1 MSSKVAVS
9 LMGLHHEV
17 ERLGWFCRSGRGGNS
32 GEANGEGGEA
42 NGGAVAGGGAPAGD
56 NGGSDGF
63 ARLMGSEELN
73 LDGALTAAF
82 SAIRRIAKHVA
93 ENEVRWQEQDSTV
106 NRLEHQVALLTRHL
120 GGGAAAGAGVL
131 APARAVEHNTGHNNI
146 GVGLSAA
153 STAFGV
159 TGVATPWETEVSHE
173 AHEMVEA
180 TGVAMARAPPRDV
193 VVTQGQGGG
202 DMNNFSLDNISL
214 DDYDEDDLLEGGQ
227 QQQQQQQ
234 QQQAGEQQAGG
245 SPFQPFHN
253 GDVDVDVDVDHP
265 AGRRL
270 FEEFQAEY
278 NDDAMLQQMQ
288 AQQQA
293 QQQAEIVEG
302 GEYGD
307 YHPNHQAGMV
317 QGIVLSS
324 ESAAGE
330 EGYASDGENEADRSF
345 EAATAAAA
353 AATAAARRLMGGS
366 AMPSPAY
373 GGFANGP
380 PDGIR
385 PLSTG
390 RRVFPVPPAGLNP
403 DEVQVHVDTMGEG
416 SSYAARFNND
426 QPMTPFTALTA
437 AFDTARTS
445 DEPRSIDS
453 HLGGGLPEPSPQ
465 PRHPGTTPPPQPRS
479 LDEFEKQFA
488 QSPVRFRY
496 VFGGEGGRGGGGVNC
511 CVL

>member
-1 MSSKVAVS
+1 M
-9 LMGLHHEV
+9 
-17 ERLGWFCRSGRGGNS
+17 
-32 GEANGEGGEA
+32 
-42 NGGAVAGGGAPAGD
+42 
-56 NGGSDGF
+56 
-63 ARLMGSEELN
+63 
-73 LDGALTAAF
+73 
-82 SAIRRIAKHVA
+82 
-93 ENEVRWQEQDSTV
+93 
-106 NRLEHQVALLTRHL
+106 
-120 GGGAAAGAGVL
+120 
-131 APARAVEHNTGHNNI
+131 
-146 GVGLSAA
+146 
-153 STAFGV
+153 
-159 TGVATPWETEVSHE
+159 
-173 AHEMVEA
+173 
-180 TGVAMARAPPRDV
+180 AMARAPPRDV
-193 VVTQGQGGG
+193 VVTQGPGGG

-227 QQQQQQQ
+227 QHQ
-234 QQQAGEQQAGG
+234 GG
-245 SPFQPFHN
+245 PPFQPIHN
-253 GDVDVDVDVDHP
+253 GDVDVDVDVDVDQP

-270 FEEFQAEY
+270 FEQFQAEY

-293 QQQAEIVEG
+293 QQHAEIVEG
-302 GEYGD
+302 GEHGD
-307 YHPNHQAGMV
+307 DHHNHQAGMV

-324 ESAAGE
+324 ESFAGE
-330 EGYASDGENEADRSF
+330 EGYASDDENEADRSF

-366 AMPSPAY
+366 AMLSPAY
-373 GGFANGP
+373 GGGANGP
-380 PDGIR
+380 PGGIR

-426 QPMTPFTALTA
+426 HPMTPFTALTA

-453 HLGGGLPEPSPQ
+453 HLRGGLPEPSPL
-465 PRHPGTTPPPQPRS
+465 PRHPATTPPPQPRS

-488 QSPVRFRY
+488 QSPVRFIY
-496 VFGGEGGRGGGGVNC
+496 VFGGEGGKGEKGGYC